1 MVARSLVKLI
11 DEAII
16 PAVALIVGKMTGLAL
31 AIYILDL
38 PATIITGPVAKFLP
52 SVHFANVADYILA
65 ENYSNLAMFVMA
77 AIGTIFVLARAHFFH
92 ESHIHPRLQ
101 AKLARLNLE
110 TLIAPSYHLYH
121 QAVIWLT
128 FLWLTVAFLILSTII
143 DITYPVISAIAFIVA
158 ANFSALFAMDIEK
171 EIEITKLNQN

>member
-1 MVARSLVKLI
+1 MVARSLIKLI

-38 PATIITGPVAKFLP
+38 PFTIVTGGILNFLP
-52 SVHFANVADYILA
+52 SIHFTNLPDYILA
-65 ENYSNLAMFVMA
+65 ENYSNLAMFIAVT
-77 AIGTIFVLARAHFFH
+77 IGTIFVLLRAHFFH

-110 TLIAPSYHLYH
+110 TIIAPSYHLYH
-121 QAVIWLT
+121 QALIWLT
-128 FLWLTVAFLILSTII
+128 FLWLTVAFLVISTILG
-143 DITYPVISAIAFIVA
+143 ITYPVISAVAFIIA
-158 ANFSALFAMDIEK
+158 ANFSWILAMDVEK
-171 EIEITKLNQN
+171 EIEITKI